1 MTTTRTSSTFEI
13 RSRAAAALAR
23 GHEYVFQAQATGER
37 VKIGYVANGGFI
49 RVEARQ
55 ASGTL
60 LTTATRESA
69 REQSAL
75 DLFDGLVTDAARA
88 TGPLL
93 DDRLT
98 GYDLGAWH
106 GSHGAIVMAAGVLD
120 RQIEALTRD
129 GQHHDGVADLRRAR
143 REIVSM
149 LDDEE

>member
-13 RSRAAAALAR
+13 RSRAAAVIAQ

-37 VKIGYVANGGFI
+37 VKIGYVAGGGFI

-55 ASGTL
+55 ASGAL
-60 LTTATRESA
+60 LTTSTREST

-93 DDRLT
+93 DDRPT
-98 GYDLGAWH
+98 GYDLGAGH

-120 RQIEALTRD
+120 QQICEHDSNGALLEA
-129 GQHHDGVADLRRAR
+129 AALRRAR

-149 LDDEE
+149 LDNEE